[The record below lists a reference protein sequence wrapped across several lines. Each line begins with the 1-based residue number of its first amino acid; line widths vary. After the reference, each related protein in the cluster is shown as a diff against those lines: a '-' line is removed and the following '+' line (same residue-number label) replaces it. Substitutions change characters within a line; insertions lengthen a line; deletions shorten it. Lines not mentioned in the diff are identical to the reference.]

1 MPPALLG
8 CLEPHSSCHPPDSQT
23 VIPMHT
29 GLFSTQ
35 PPDSQN
41 CHLQTKWVFQMECS
55 SYCSSMPWFAVLG
68 WEQWKLLWTLSP
80 WRLLR
85 TGDHVR
91 VSHIG
96 LLPSSQWFDDV
107 WEQLWPLVGTIGCM
121 LLSIKGFTKIPEG
134 HVETFKDSKL
144 FENFIESKLLKQERK
159 LFSGMHSLVLLKMS
173 WLATSPCIAS
183 VSAGNW
189 KNYLS
194 LSKDAGE
201 KASAE
206 RWAIVWAQ
214 ESQVF
219 FLQACKV
226 I

>member
-1 MPPALLG
+1 MPPALLD
-8 CLEPHSSCHPPDSQT
+8 CLGSHSSCHPCDSQA

-41 CHLQTKWVFQMECS
+41 CNLQTKWVFQREC
-55 SYCSSMPWFAVLG
+55 SYCSSMPLQCKG
-68 WEQWKLLWTLSP
+68 LWTHSL
-80 WRLLR
+80 WRLPW

-91 VSHIG
+91 VSHTG
-96 LLPSSQWFDDV
+96 FLHSSQWFGGV
-107 WEQLWPLVGTIGCM
+107 WEQLWPWVDSVGCM
-121 LLSIKGFTKIPEG
+121 LLSIKIPEG

-144 FENFIESKLLKQERK
+144 FENCGESKLLKQERK

-183 VSAGNW
+183 VSAGNC

-201 KASAE
+201 KVSAE
-206 RWAIVWAQ
+206 RWPIVWAQ
-214 ESQVF
+214 ESQGF
-219 FLQACKV
+219 FLQACRV